1 MPKPIE
7 TIVEAQP
14 LDRYNR
20 QLVSRVHPPDW
31 KNPEPRGK
39 YHMAVVGAGTAGLVT
54 AVGAAG
60 LGARVALI
68 ERNLMGGDCLN
79 SGCVP
84 SKAVIRAAH
93 AAASVRDAEQFGV
106 RMAKGSASVDFGKV
120 MERMRRLRAGISA
133 HDSAKRF
140 SDLGVD
146 VYLGQATFTGKRT
159 LRVGDKELAF
169 SRACIATGTR
179 AALPPIPGL
188 GQARPLTNETVFTL
202 TELPRRL
209 AVIGAGPIGV
219 EMAQAF
225 ARFGSEVTLIEGA
238 SGVLV
243 REDRDAAE
251 IVERSLQKDGVTL
264 LLRTFATRVT
274 VEGDESVIRAESQVD
289 GAVTEIRSDR
299 ILVAAGRVPNAE
311 NLGLAEAGVEYDKRA
326 GVLVDDRL
334 RTSNKRVYAAGDICS
349 VFKFTHMADAMAR
362 IVIGNA
368 LFFGRSK
375 VSALKIPWCTYSD
388 PELAHVGLHESEA
401 NKRNIPI
408 DTYRTELAD
417 VDRAVLDSEAEGFVK
432 IHCKRGTD
440 TILGTT
446 VVARHAGEMISEV
459 TTAMTAGLGLRSIA
473 GTIHPYPTQAEA
485 IRKTADAYQR
495 TRLTPGVKRLL
506 RTILRLHG

>member
-7 TIVEAQP
+7 SIVEAKP
-14 LDRYNR
+14 LDRHNR
-20 QLVSRVHPPDW
+20 ELVSRVHPPDW
-31 KNPEPRGK
+31 KNPAPRGR
-39 YHMAVVGAGTAGLVT
+39 YHMVVVGAGTAGLVT
-54 AVGAAG
+54 AIGAAG

-84 SKAVIRAAH
+84 SKALIRAAH
-93 AAASVRDAEQFGV
+93 AAANVRDAGQFGV
-106 RMAKGSASVDFGKV
+106 CIADGGYSVDFGKV
-120 MERMRRLRAGISA
+120 MERMRKLRAGISA

-146 VYLGQATFTGKRT
+146 VYLGHATFAGHRT
-159 LRVGDKELAF
+159 LRVGDQALEF

-179 AALPPIPGL
+179 AAIPPIPGIDR
-188 GQARPLTNETVFTL
+188 AEPLTNETVFTL

-209 AVIGAGPIGV
+209 AVIGGGPIGV
-219 EMAQAF
+219 EMAQSF
-225 ARFGSEVTLIEGA
+225 ARFGSEVTLIEGTA
-238 SGVLV
+238 GILI

-251 IVERSLQKDGVTL
+251 VVERSMQRDGVNMLTN
-264 LLRTFATRVT
+264 TFATGVT
-274 VEGDESVIRAESQVD
+274 AEGDESVIRAESQVD
-289 GAVTEIRSDR
+289 GTVTGIRADR
-299 ILVAAGRVPNAE
+299 ILVAAGRVPNTE
-311 NLGLAEAGVEYDKRA
+311 DLGLAKAGVEYDKRS

-334 RTSNKRVYAAGDICS
+334 RTSNKRIYAAGDVCS
-349 VFKFTHMADAMAR
+349 KFKFTHMADATAR

-375 VSALKIPWCTYSD
+375 AGALKVPWCTYTD
-388 PELAHVGLHESEA
+388 PELAHVGLSESDA
-401 NKRNIPI
+401 RRKDIPI
-408 DTYRTELAD
+408 DTYRTELTA
-417 VDRAVLDSEAEGFVK
+417 VDRAVLDSEEEGFVK

-440 TILGTT
+440 TILGATI
-446 VVARHAGEMISEV
+446 VARHAGEMISEV
-459 TTAMTAGLGLRSIA
+459 TTAMTGGLGLRSIA

-495 TRLTPGVKRLL
+495 TRLTPGVRRLL